1 MKRRHSKVSAP
12 AAPPTDAK
20 TELSLRRQVI
30 DGNDG
35 AAAHDSGRDKAAPV
49 GDAPSPPVLPAA
61 PEVLTGSA
69 AESERPSTA
78 VHNHHVQEHYTAG
91 TLAP

>member
-1 MKRRHSKVSAP
+1 MGMLMALLHMIAVATS
-12 AAPPTDAK
+12 
-20 TELSLRRQVI
+20 
-30 DGNDG
+30 
-35 AAAHDSGRDKAAPV
+35 DKAAPV